1 MKGLSATEI
10 IQLLSAPPGQG
21 YLIMPRIRNEAEN
34 SQLIEALKR
43 SPEPDM
49 RETLC
54 DLLGYRRAEA
64 ALPALI
70 KCLDD
75 PSADVRSSAA
85 DALAKIHNPSAGG
98 ALMRRFVK
106 QEEDL
111 GVRQMLAAALGAVN
125 YRPAIPVLIAAL
137 NDSDGSLRGC
147 AAWSLGALKATEA
160 VEPLQKAL
168 KHETHSY
175 AKTRMRE
182 ALGEIAPSTTSLGRV
197 KKSIRQLVPAY
208 SSS

>member
-1 MKGLSATEI
+1 MTGLKAKQI
-10 IQLLSAPPGQG
+10 IRLLEAPVGQG
-21 YLIMPRIRNEAEN
+21 YLIMPRIRNEASNE
-34 SQLIEALKR
+34 QLIEALKI

-49 RETLC
+49 RQTLC
-54 DLLGYRRAEA
+54 DLLGVRHALA

-106 QEEDL
+106 QEEDM
-111 GVRQMLAAALGAVN
+111 GVRRMLAAALGAVS

-137 NDSDGSLRGC
+137 NHSDGSLRGS

-160 VEPLQKAL
+160 AEALQQAVS
-168 KHETHSY
+168 HETHSY
-175 AKTRMRE
+175 AYTRMRE
-182 ALGEIAPSTTSLGRV
+182 ALDQMAPSTNSQSQVRSTT
-197 KKSIRQLVPAY
+197 RQLVPA
-208 SSS
+208 